1 MTHVES
7 LSDFQDDRTKTNR
20 AFMMP
25 LAEALDEFVE
35 YLERLPPRVR
45 SMSLVKSGMELWIDR
60 PGWMDI
66 VDSANKRR
74 DEKIVSLPRDATA
87 ADLAAA
93 VRESGW
99 SIVLMALL
107 AIDDTVIRPLEIDAL
122 IDVASDGLSA
132 AIKAQTNRR
141 RGREPSTANNVRPH

>member
-7 LSDFQDDRTKTNR
+7 LSDFQDDRTKINR

-66 VDSANKRR
+66 VDSASKRR
-74 DEKIVSLPRDATA
+74 DEKIVSLPCDATA

-93 VRESGW
+93 VRDSGW

-107 AIDDTVIRPLEIDAL
+107 AIDDTVIRPQETDAL
-122 IDVASDGLSA
+122 IRVAADGLSA
-132 AIKAQTNRR
+132 AIKVQTNRR
-141 RGREPSTANNVRPH
+141 RGREPSTGDNVRPH